1 MPLTHV
7 CIWDPQVGYRRIT
20 VDEACRLYPYGVSA
34 SSGHF
39 VCELCAQNVLL
50 TAPGANIRHFRHD
63 PASPNKECDERQASF
78 DPTYGRR
85 RLQSFNSHAMP
96 LRIAVRGNGFVLQ
109 LGFFWPPDAR
119 ARCEKIKIAG
129 ESGQLYEYSF
139 ERIEHT
145 GTTYLDVGGVPS
157 KRYQLDYI
165 NANNELNR
173 YWAGEAQGVP
183 SRGAFFDG
191 GSGRMIQL
199 GGRAYSGNAY
209 YLLQRGMLYG
219 GECRDIEADQIACVQ
234 AGAASPWYLYRI
246 RVRQFSENAAK
257 FFLKR
262 SIFLTEKPTK
272 FYPLWPPYV
281 KDSYYIYHNNS
292 EFYFYLCG
300 DDAELKAYPATAEAS
315 AVQDGRLYKL
325 YTGGREQLVSLGKS
339 GALGF
344 SYLIKGPLNKKAP
357 LPPVTVSDQSG
368 IELEGETCSRLPKG
382 KLISVSCRYDG
393 KAVVRRRGKI
403 DHVYRL
409 CGGQDLILDGL
420 LMDMEIEFYQ
430 GLDRVRTIRFQQ
442 KKTGG
447 DAMAEDQALVKRL
460 NACGGPMVPV
470 SHAAGAMAGK
480 YASHPR
486 TRQWL
491 YRALRQ
497 GKISREALRLLEDN
511 IPNKGGRAGDD
522 RD

>member
-63 PASPNKECDERQASF
+63 PASPNKKCDERQASF

-119 ARCEKIKIAG
+119 AHCKKIKIAG
-129 ESGQLYEYSF
+129 DSGQLYEYSF
-139 ERIEHT
+139 ERIEHA

-281 KDSYYIYHNNS
+281 KDSYFIYHNNS

-300 DDAELKAYPATAEAS
+300 DDAEMKAYPATAETS

-368 IELEGETCSRLPKG
+368 KELEGETCSRLPKG

-430 GLDRVRTIRFQQ
+430 GCDRVRTIRFQRE
-442 KKTGG
+442 KAGG

-511 IPNKGGRAGDD
+511 IPNKVGRAGDD